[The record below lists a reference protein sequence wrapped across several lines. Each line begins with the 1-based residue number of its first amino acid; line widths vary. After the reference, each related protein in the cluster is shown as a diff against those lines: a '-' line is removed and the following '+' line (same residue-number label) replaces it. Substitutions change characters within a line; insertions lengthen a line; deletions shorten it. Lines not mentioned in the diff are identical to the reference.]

1 MHASITNGLAATSVI
16 SSLNSLSTASN
27 TLVSSGN
34 YILISSD
41 PIKILTN
48 VFQFF
53 YTFNHSPTTESTLP
67 SFSLQSSTVL

>member
-16 SSLNSLSTASN
+16 SSLNSLSTASK

-41 PIKILTN
+41 PIKIFTK

-53 YTFNHSPTTESTLP
+53 
-67 SFSLQSSTVL
+67 